1 MNFNIAKVM
10 DENKL
15 LDKIYEYIHLHNDD
29 PYIFMNK
36 NTINNLIEVTT
47 DDLAILNREYVAMFR
62 GYKIFCDNTKS
73 YGEVELR

>member
-29 PYIFMNK
+29 PYIFMSK
-36 NTINNLIEVTT
+36 NTINALVEVTI
-47 DDLAILNREYVAMFR
+47 DDRAISNREYTAMFR
-62 GYKIFCDNTKS
+62 GYKIFCDNTKLF
-73 YGEVELR
+73 GEVELR